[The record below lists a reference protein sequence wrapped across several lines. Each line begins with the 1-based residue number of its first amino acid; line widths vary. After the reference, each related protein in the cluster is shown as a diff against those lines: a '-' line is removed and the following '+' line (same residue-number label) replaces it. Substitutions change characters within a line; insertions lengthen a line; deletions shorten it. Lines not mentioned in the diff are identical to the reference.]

1 MKGVT
6 RMADR
11 EKSRRDYF
19 NKMKAHLVGA
29 KVVAVE
35 MDEDDGAMPAIVFDN
50 GVVGFLQS
58 DPEGNGVGAL
68 MLMENKPNGKTLG
81 CLCWE

>member
-1 MKGVT
+1 
-6 RMADR
+6 MADR

-19 NKMKAHLVGA
+19 NKMKAHLIGA

-35 MDEDDGAMPAIVFDN
+35 MDEGADEDEGAMPAIVFDN

-58 DPEGNGVGAL
+58 DPEGNGIGAL
-68 MLMENKPNGKTLG
+68 MLMENKPKGKTLG

>member
-1 MKGVT
+1 
-6 RMADR
+6 MADYA
-11 EKSRRDYF
+11 KQRRDYF
-19 NKMKAHLVGA
+19 DKMKAHLIGA

-35 MDEDDGAMPAIVFDN
+35 MDDAGEDEGAMPAIIFDN
-50 GVVGFLQS
+50 GLVGFLQS

-68 MLMENKPNGKTLG
+68 MLMENKPNGKTVG

>member
-1 MKGVT
+1 
-6 RMADR
+6 MADYA
-11 EKSRRDYF
+11 KQRRDYF
-19 NKMKAHLVGA
+19 DKMKARIIGA

-35 MDEDDGAMPAIVFDN
+35 MDDAGEDDGAMPAIIFDN
-50 GVVGFLQS
+50 GLVGFLQS

-68 MLMENKPNGKTLG
+68 MLMENKPNGKTIG